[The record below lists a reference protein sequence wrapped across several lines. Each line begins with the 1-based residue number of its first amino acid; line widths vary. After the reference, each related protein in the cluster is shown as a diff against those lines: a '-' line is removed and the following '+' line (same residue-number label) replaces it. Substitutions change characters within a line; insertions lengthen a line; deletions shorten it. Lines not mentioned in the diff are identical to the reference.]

1 MKNRNSEILGTN
13 LFDYL
18 IFYQNEEEKL
28 LVYDVGKCS
37 IEEL

>member
-1 MKNRNSEILGTN
+1 MKKRNSEILDRN

-28 LVYDVGKCS
+28 LVYDVWKYS